1 MKTQQIY
8 NMAKYIQIGVT
19 ALRAPDGTPLPA
31 VPLYIKVDDDVDE
44 EQMQEPMITD
54 FAGLCA
60 KKYSEYINA
69 KYKEEKNEIK

>member
-1 MKTQQIY
+1 MSKFV
-8 NMAKYIQIGVT
+8 QIGVT

-44 EQMQEPMITD
+44 VKMQEPMITD

-60 KKYSEYINA
+60 KKYREYILLE
-69 KYKEEKNEIK
+69 EEKTKNSK